1 MKATRRNFIAAACA
15 GAAAVMMALPASAA
29 DPIQLNLADVLPD
42 GNFMVQNA
50 RRFAEEVAKETKGEV
65 VINVRPGGSLGFKG
79 PEQMRAVR
87 DGMVPMADILL
98 SQQIGDEPIF
108 GIEGVP
114 FLVSSPSDLRTLH
127 KFVRPELEKI
137 AATKYNQKILYMV
150 PSPGQYLFLK
160 IRTDK
165 VEGLKNIKIRGADK
179 MTVDTVSS
187 IGMAGVLIPFGELIP
202 ALASGRVDGVATSA
216 TTGVDAKFWEF
227 MKYVYPTNHTWSTNM
242 VNINL
247 NSWKKIPEHHQK
259 TIEAIAARLEPEF
272 WTVSTNSDAE
282 SLKKLTANGMEVVP
296 VGEAMMADMRK
307 RAAPLLDEY
316 LKRAPAAGPFIK
328 SYQEAMGRK

>member
-1 MKATRRNFIAAACA
+1 MKVTRRNFIATACA
-15 GAAAVMMALPASAA
+15 GAAAAMMSLPAYAA
-29 DPIQLNLADVLPD
+29 PIQLNLADVLPD

-50 RRFAEEVAKETKGEV
+50 KRFADEVAKQTNGEV
-65 VINVRPGGSLGFKG
+65 IINIRAGGSLGFKG

-98 SQQIGDEPIF
+98 SQQIGDEPLF

-114 FLVSSPSDLRTLH
+114 FLVSSQADLKALH
-127 KFVRPELEKI
+127 KFVRPEFEKI
-137 AATKYNQKILYMV
+137 AEKKYNQKILYMV

-160 IRTDK
+160 TKTDK
-165 VEGLKNIKIRGADK
+165 VDGLKGIKIRGADK
-179 MTVDTVSS
+179 MTVDTVTS
-187 IGMAGVLIPFGELIP
+187 IGMSGVLIPFGELIP

-247 NSWKKIPEHHQK
+247 DSWKKIPAQHQK
-259 TIEAIAARLEPEF
+259 TIEAIADKLEPEF
-272 WTVSTNSDAE
+272 WAVSANADVE
-282 SLKKLTANGMEVVP
+282 SLKKLNANGMEVVQ
-296 VGEAMMADMRK
+296 VNAAMVTDMRK
-307 RAAPLLDEY
+307 KATPLLDEY
-316 LKRAPAAGPFIK
+316 LKRAPAAEPFINQ
-328 SYQEAMGRK
+328 YLTATGRK

>member
-1 MKATRRNFIAAACA
+1 MKINRRNFIATVCACA
-15 GAAAVMMALPASAA
+15 TATLMAAPVFAA
-29 DPIQLNLADVLPD
+29 PIQLNMADVLPD

-50 RRFAEEVAKETKGEV
+50 KRFADEVAKETNGEV
-65 VINVRPGGSLGFKG
+65 IINIRAGGSLGFKG

-98 SQQIGDEPIF
+98 SQQIGDEPLF

-114 FLVSSPSDLRTLH
+114 FLVSSQSDLKALH
-127 KFVRPELEKI
+127 KFARPELEKI

-160 IRTDK
+160 VKTDK
-165 VEGLKNIKIRGADK
+165 IDGLKNIKIRGADK

-187 IGMAGVLIPFGELIP
+187 VGMSGVLIPFGELIP
-202 ALASGRVDGVATSA
+202 ALASGRIDGVATSA

-247 NSWKKIPEHHQK
+247 DTWKKIPPNHQK
-259 TIEAIAARLEPEF
+259 TIEAIAAKLEPEF
-272 WTVSTNSDAE
+272 WAVSENADIE

-296 VGEAMMADMRK
+296 VNAAMLTEMRK

-316 LKRAPAAGPFIK
+316 LKRAPAAAPLIK
-328 SYQEAMGRK
+328 KYQDAMGRK

>member
-1 MKATRRNFIAAACA
+1 MKTIRRKLIATILA
-15 GAAAVMMALPASAA
+15 GAAATLLSLPATA
-29 DPIQLNLADVLPD
+29 DPIQLNMADVLPD

-50 RRFAEEVAKETKGEV
+50 KRFAEEVAKETKGEV
-65 VINVRPGGSLGFKG
+65 IINVRPGGSLGFKG

-114 FLVSSPSDLRTLH
+114 FLVNSQADLRALH
-127 KFVRPELEKI
+127 KFARPELEKI

-150 PSPGQYLFLK
+150 PSPAQYLFLK
-160 IRTDK
+160 TKTDK
-165 VEGLKNIKIRGADK
+165 LDGLKNLKIRGADK

-202 ALASGRVDGVATSA
+202 ALASGRVEGVATSA

-227 MKYVYPTNHTWSTNM
+227 LKYVYPTNHTWSTNM

-247 NSWKKIPEHHQK
+247 NSWKKIPAHHQK
-259 TIEAIAARLEPEF
+259 TIETIAARLEPEF
-272 WTVSTNSDAE
+272 WAVSTNADVE
-282 SLKKLTANGMEVVP
+282 SLKKLTTNGMEVVP
-296 VGEAMMADMRK
+296 VSEAMFAEMRK
-307 RAAPLLDEY
+307 RAAPLLEEY
-316 LKRAPAAGPFIK
+316 LKRAPAAAPFLK
-328 SYQEAMGRK
+328 DYQESMGRK

>member
-1 MKATRRNFIAAACA
+1 MKATRRTFISTVCA
-15 GAAAVMMALPASAA
+15 GAAAIMMCSPVVA
-29 DPIQLNLADVLPD
+29 DPIQINLADVLPD

-50 RRFAEEVAKETKGEV
+50 KRFADEVAKETKGEV
-65 VINVRPGGSLGFKG
+65 VINIRAGGSLGFKG

-98 SQQIGDEPIF
+98 SQQIGDEPLF

-114 FLVSSPSDLRTLH
+114 FLVSSQADLKALH
-127 KFVRPELEKI
+127 KAARPELEKI
-137 AATKYNQKILYMV
+137 AAAKYNQKILYMV

-160 IRTDK
+160 TKTDK
-165 VEGLKNIKIRGADK
+165 LEGLKNIKIRGADK
-179 MTVDTVSS
+179 MTVDTVTS
-187 IGMAGVLIPFGELIP
+187 IGMAGVMIPFGELIP

-247 NSWKKIPEHHQK
+247 NTWKKIPANHQK

-272 WTVSTNSDAE
+272 WAVSANADVE

-296 VGEAMMADMRK
+296 VGPAMMADMRK
-307 RAAPLLDEY
+307 QAAPLLDEY
-316 LKRAPAAGPFIK
+316 LKRAPTAAPLIK
-328 SYQEAMGRK
+328 NYLDASGRK

>member
-1 MKATRRNFIAAACA
+1 MKISRRRFVSTICASAAT
-15 GAAAVMMALPASAA
+15 VMMALPAFA
-29 DPIQLNLADVLPD
+29 DPIRINLADVLPD

-50 RRFAEEVAKETKGEV
+50 KRFAEEVAKETGGEV
-65 VINVRPGGSLGFKG
+65 IINVRPGGSLGFKG
-79 PEQMRAVR
+79 PEQLRAVR

-98 SQQIGDEPIF
+98 SQQIGDDAFF
-108 GIEGVP
+108 GVEGVP
-114 FLVSSPSDLRTLH
+114 FLVSSQEDLKTLH
-127 KFVRPELEKI
+127 NFVRPEFEKI
-137 AATKYNQKILYMV
+137 TATKYNQKILYMV

-179 MTVDTVSS
+179 MTVDTVTA

-202 ALASGRVDGVATSA
+202 ALASGRVEGVATSA

-227 MKYVYPTNHTWSTNM
+227 MKYVYSTNHTWSTNM

-247 NSWKKIPEHHQK
+247 NTWKRIPEKHQK

-272 WTVSTNSDAE
+272 WQVSTNADEE

-296 VGEAMMADMRK
+296 ISPEMMTDMQK
-307 RAAPLLDEY
+307 QAAPLLDAY
-316 LKRAPAAGPFIK
+316 LKRAPAAAPLIQ
-328 SYQEAMGRK
+328 SYLEATGRK

>member
-1 MKATRRNFIAAACA
+1 MKRTRRNFIAIACA
-15 GAAAVMMALPASAA
+15 GAAAMMTLPAFA

-50 RRFAEEVAKETKGEV
+50 KRFAEEVAKETKGEV
-65 VINVRPGGSLGFKG
+65 IINVRPGGSLGFKG

-98 SQQIGDEPIF
+98 SQQIGDEPLF

-114 FLVSSPSDLRTLH
+114 FLVNSQSDLKALH
-127 KFVRPELEKI
+127 SVARSELERI
-137 AATKYNQKILYMV
+137 AAAKYNQKILYMV

-160 IRTDK
+160 TKTDK
-165 VEGLKNIKIRGADK
+165 VDGLKNIKIRGADK
-179 MTVDTVSS
+179 MTVDTVSA

-227 MKYVYPTNHTWSTNM
+227 LKYVYPTNHTWSTNM

-247 NSWKKIPEHHQK
+247 DTWKKIPVQHQK
-259 TIEAIAARLEPEF
+259 TIEAIAAKLEPEF
-272 WTVSTNSDAE
+272 WAVSASADGE
-282 SLKKLTANGMEVVP
+282 SLKKLVANGMEVVP
-296 VGEAMMADMRK
+296 VNSAMVADMRK
-307 RAAPLLDEY
+307 KAAPLLDDY
-316 LKRAPAAGPFIK
+316 LKRAPAAAPLIK
-328 SYQEAMGRK
+328 KYHEATAGK